1 MIGTSVAEDFMT
13 LDEYIEF
20 EKKSESKHEYYDG
33 DVFAMT
39 GGTPAHSLIAS
50 NFIRE
55 AGNALKGRPCVVYT
69 SDLRVK
75 VNPSGLYTY
84 PDVTIVCGEQL
95 FDDELRDTLINPTV
109 IVEVLSKSTASYDRG
124 PKSKHFRKVESLQAL
139 IFIEQ
144 ESPAVE
150 VYRRQPD
157 GNWILSD
164 ATELTESI
172 AIEPIGISIP
182 LAEFYRIVSFP
193 ELGPS
198 NETGLYNM
206 Q

>member
-1 MIGTSVAEDFMT
+1 MSSAAKTKLTVE
-13 LDEYIEF
+13 EYLAF
-20 EKKSESKHEYYDG
+20 ERASESKHEYYDG

-182 LAEFYRIVSFP
+182 LAEIYRNVSFP

>member
-1 MIGTSVAEDFMT
+1 MSSAAKTKLTV
-13 LDEYIEF
+13 DEYLAF
-20 EKKSESKHEYYDG
+20 ERASESKHEYYDG

-182 LAEFYRIVSFP
+182 LAEIYRNVSFP

>member
-1 MIGTSVAEDFMT
+1 MSSAAKTKLTVE
-13 LDEYIEF
+13 EYLAF
-20 EKKSESKHEYYDG
+20 ERASESKHEYYDG

-39 GGTPAHSLIAS
+39 SGTPAHSLIAS

-84 PDVTIVCGEQL
+84 PDVTIVCREQL
-95 FDDELRDTLINPTV
+95 FDDELRDTLVNPSV

-150 VYRRQPD
+150 VYRRQSD

-164 ATELTESI
+164 ATELTDST
-172 AIEPIGISIP
+172 AIEPIGILIP
-182 LAEFYRIVSFP
+182 LAEIYRNVSFP

>member
-1 MIGTSVAEDFMT
+1 MSFAAKTKLTVAEY
-13 LDEYIEF
+13 LAF
-20 EKKSESKHEYYDG
+20 ERASESKHEYFDG

-55 AGNALKGRPCVVYT
+55 AGNALKDHPCVVYT

-84 PDVTIVCGEQL
+84 PDVTIVCGEQR
-95 FDDELRDTLINPTV
+95 FDDDQRDTLINPTV
-109 IVEVLSKSTASYDRG
+109 VVEVLSKSTASYDRG
-124 PKSKHFRKVESLQAL
+124 PKSKHFRKIVSLQAL

-144 ESPAVE
+144 DSPSVE
-150 VYRRQPD
+150 VYRRQSD
-157 GNWILSD
+157 GNWVMSD
-164 ATELTESI
+164 ATELTDSI
-172 AIEPIGISIP
+172 AIESIGISIP
-182 LAEFYRIVSFP
+182 LVEIYRNVTFP
-193 ELGPS
+193 EPGPS
-198 NETGLYNM
+198 SETGLYTI

>member
-1 MIGTSVAEDFMT
+1 MSSAAKTKLTVE
-13 LDEYIEF
+13 EYLAF
-20 EKKSESKHEYYDG
+20 ERASESKHEYYDG

-164 ATELTESI
+164 ATELTDSI
-172 AIEPIGISIP
+172 AIEPIGILIP
-182 LAEFYRIVSFP
+182 LAEIYRNVSFP

>member
-1 MIGTSVAEDFMT
+1 MSSAAKTKLTVE
-13 LDEYIEF
+13 EYLAF
-20 EKKSESKHEYYDG
+20 ERASESKHEYYDG

-95 FDDELRDTLINPTV
+95 FDDELRDTLVNPSV
-109 IVEVLSKSTASYDRG
+109 IVEVLSKSTASYDQG

-182 LAEFYRIVSFP
+182 LAEIYRNVSFP

>member
-1 MIGTSVAEDFMT
+1 MSSAAKTKLTVE
-13 LDEYIEF
+13 EYLAF
-20 EKKSESKHEYYDG
+20 ERASESKHEYFDG

-55 AGNALKGRPCVVYT
+55 AGNALKECLCVVYT

-84 PDVTIVCGEQL
+84 PDITIVCGEQL

-124 PKSKHFRKVESLQAL
+124 PKSKHFRRVESLQAL

-150 VYRRQPD
+150 IYRRQPD

-182 LAEFYRIVSFP
+182 LAEIYRNVSFP

-198 NETGLYNM
+198 NETGRYNM

>member
-1 MIGTSVAEDFMT
+1 MSSAAKTKLTVAEY
-13 LDEYIEF
+13 LAF
-20 EKKSESKHEYYDG
+20 ERSSESKHEFFDG
-33 DVFAMT
+33 ELFAMT

-55 AGNALKGRPCVVYT
+55 AGNALKDRPCVVYT

-75 VNPSGLYTY
+75 VNATGLYTY
-84 PDVTIVCGEQL
+84 PDVTIVCGEQQ
-95 FDDELRDTLINPTV
+95 FDDDQRDTLINPT
-109 IVEVLSKSTASYDRG
+109 IVVDVLSKSTASYDRG
-124 PKSKHFRKVESLQAL
+124 PKSKHFRKIDSLQAL

-144 ESPAVE
+144 DSPAVE
-150 VYRRQPD
+150 VYYRQSD
-157 GNWILSD
+157 GKWILYD

-182 LAEFYRIVSFP
+182 LAEIYRNVTFP
-193 ELGPS
+193 EPGPS
-198 NETGLYNM
+198 SETGLYTI

>member
-1 MIGTSVAEDFMT
+1 MSSAAKTKLTVE
-13 LDEYIEF
+13 EYLAF
-20 EKKSESKHEYYDG
+20 ERASESKHEYYDG

-39 GGTPAHSLIAS
+39 SGTPAHSLIAS

-55 AGNALKGRPCVVYT
+55 AGNVLKGRPCVVYT

-84 PDVTIVCGEQL
+84 PDVTIVCREQL
-95 FDDELRDTLINPTV
+95 FDDELRDTLVNPSV

-150 VYRRQPD
+150 VYRRQSD

-164 ATELTESI
+164 ATELTDST
-172 AIEPIGISIP
+172 AIEPIGILIP
-182 LAEFYRIVSFP
+182 LAEIYRNVSFP